1 MIARHQALKAKAM
14 SSESDACRNCGC
26 AHWRRP
32 FKRRDC
38 CGKCFYLFEYLR
50 VVERWDLA
58 QPETLRQT
66 GALARRIG
74 GNALPPVH
82 AMSAEDF
89 AVFKA
94 SYLEQIR
101 AALDLLRIREA
112 KRRGDL
118 PVDGSSI
125 EHKLKDMLKLIQLR
139 DKYER
144 AASRLHGLAS
154 MLDHTFS
161 PEQCRILYNLLDDIE
176 EQTYGRVAEGY
187 KALEA
192 ICQNKRTAPVGA
204 PPVVP
209 EREPCAAP
217 DELAG
222 DAWAYGP
229 HDIVR
234 RVQQGGRVSLL
245 GRVVRVS
252 KRLRGKEVAFRP
264 TGREGLFD
272 VLLRDEIIATLDV
285 RTVGRDGRTIP
296 PLPFAARARFAG
308 AGRAEMAPP
317 TP

>member
-1 MIARHQALKAKAM
+1 MET
-14 SSESDACRNCGC
+14 SEVKIMADEQNRCRNCGC
-26 AHWRRP
+26 ARLRRP

-38 CGKCFYLFEYLR
+38 CGKCFYLFQYLR
-50 VVERWDLA
+50 VVESWDLA
-58 QPETLRQT
+58 RPETLRQT

-74 GNALPPVH
+74 GNALPPIH
-82 AMSAEDF
+82 AMSVEDF
-89 AVFKA
+89 AAFKA

-112 KRRGDL
+112 KRRGQL
-118 PVDGSSI
+118 RVDGSSI
-125 EHKLKDMLKLIQLR
+125 EHKLKDMLKVIQLR

-144 AASRLHGLAS
+144 AASRFHGLAT

-187 KALEA
+187 KAPEA
-192 ICQNKRTAPVGA
+192 VYQRKRPAPTSARGVAQAIGQPA
-204 PPVVP
+204 PA
-209 EREPCAAP
+209 EDILP
-217 DELAG
+217 DASF
-222 DAWAYGP
+222 GP

-252 KRLRGKEVAFRP
+252 KSLRGKDVAFRP
-264 TGREGLFD
+264 TGREGVFD
-272 VLLRDEIIATLDV
+272 VLLGDEVIATVDV

-296 PLPFAARARFAG
+296 PAAAHNFRLAGNG
-308 AGRAEMAPP
+308 AGEMVPRQ
-317 TP
+317 

>member
-1 MIARHQALKAKAM
+1 MEA
-14 SSESDACRNCGC
+14 SEVKTMADDQDHCRNCGC
-26 AHWRRP
+26 ARPRRP

-38 CGKCFYLFEYLR
+38 CGKCFYLFQYLR

-58 QPETLRQT
+58 RPETLRQI
-66 GALARRIG
+66 GAMARRIG
-74 GNALPPVH
+74 GTALPPVQG
-82 AMSAEDF
+82 MSAEDF

-94 SYLEQIR
+94 SYLEQIK

-112 KRRGDL
+112 KRRGEL
-118 PVDGSSI
+118 RVDGSSI

-144 AASRLHGLAS
+144 AASRFHGLAT

-192 ICQNKRTAPVGA
+192 IYHNKRPTA
-204 PPVVP
+204 
-209 EREPCAAP
+209 
-217 DELAG
+217 AG
-222 DAWAYGP
+222 AYGP

-252 KRLRGKEVAFRP
+252 KRFRGKDVAFRP
-264 TGREGLFD
+264 TGREGVFD
-272 VLLRDEIIATLDV
+272 VLLGEEIIATLDV
-285 RTVGRDGRTIP
+285 RAVGRDGRSIP
-296 PLPFAARARFAG
+296 PVPAAAHAAFRFAG
-308 AGRAEMAPP
+308 NGGGEMVPRQ
-317 TP
+317 